1 MEAKPRQFSNVMS
14 VRGKCFA
21 NAKIVHIHR
30 QTVHEGRKDHKC
42 VECGKK
48 FGQTCT
54 LSRHKKTPHG
64 GRKGYKCEDCGK

>member
-30 QTVHEGRKDHKC
+30 QTVHERRKDHKC
-42 VECGKK
+42 VEYGKK
-48 FGQTCT
+48 FG
-54 LSRHKKTPHG
+54 
-64 GRKGYKCEDCGK
+64 